1 MKDEF
6 LATLSHELRTP
17 LHAIQGWTGLL
28 RERRARPEDYERGLE
43 TRERNVRLQVQIVND
58 LFDMSRIISGKIHL
72 EVQPVYLHEIVN
84 NAMEAVRQSA
94 DAKSIRI
101 QPILDSR
108 IGLVRADTCASLLEL
123 CGHHV
128 ETAYNAE
135 HAIGLGGR
143 FPAACDAARYRS
155 ARSLLCSREQTR
167 RLRISGGFCSGQ
179 CWGISRRRDIC
190 RVVEVR
196 AREGELIGRRRQAH
210 RALPGLPRRRCRSA
224 ATCPG
229 HARSAWCT
237 SDEKCSFVAKVCS

>member
-1 MKDEF
+1 MVAHTARLCIGVPKHCWLSPGCDDWAFGTKGTVRFLEREPLAIRIFVSPGENRSFVLEIAGTGEAGPRHPNLVLSQMCTDALTATQRLSHMKDEF

-143 FPAACDAARYRS
+143 HRDADLAQD
-155 ARSLLCSREQTR
+155 A
-167 RLRISGGFCSGQ
+167 
-179 CWGISRRRDIC
+179 
-190 RVVEVR
+190 
-196 AREGELIGRRRQAH
+196 GR
-210 RALPGLPRRRCRSA
+210 
-224 ATCPG
+224 
-229 HARSAWCT
+229 
-237 SDEKCSFVAKVCS
+237 